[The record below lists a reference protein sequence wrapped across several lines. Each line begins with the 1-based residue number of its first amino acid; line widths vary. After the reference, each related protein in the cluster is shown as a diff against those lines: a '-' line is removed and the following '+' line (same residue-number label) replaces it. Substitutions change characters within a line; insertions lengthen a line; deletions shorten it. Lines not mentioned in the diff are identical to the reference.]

1 MNELTKTKRNNLQGF
16 KLYDKIMLSSKQEEE
31 YLQDEN
37 EFFMQVVN

>member
-1 MNELTKTKRNNLQGF
+1 MNELTKTFAKT
-16 KLYDKIMLSSKQEEE
+16 KIMKSSKQEEE